1 VSYADD
7 TALTEPHASSRSILL
22 ANLTH
27 TIPKLV
33 AKGDLASFFDLICSI
48 WNALGARLSDHLD
61 FGMPIFPDGIFLDR
75 EEASGL
81 VCEWLRLRIE
91 AEINHGQTHVESV
104 RKYIPLLLL
113 QAVDPLTS
121 LALRRTIDDTL
132 VILWTES
139 AFVDDSTTRR
149 FSFMAD
155 GAIFIAQ
162 DILRYARAL
171 PMFVKTQILLAIGQ
185 TTFESRAVN
194 RWYAAGLLVPGCL
207 EGLDE
212 VRISQISESH
222 D

>member
-7 TALTEPHASSRSILL
+7 TALTEPDASSRSILL

-33 AKGDLASFFDLICSI
+33 AKGDLSSFFDLICSI

-61 FGMPIFPDGIFLDR
+61 FGMPVFQDGIFLDR

-81 VCEWLRLRIE
+81 VCEWLRLRMQVE
-91 AEINHGQTHVESV
+91 ASQGQMDVESI
-104 RKYIPLLLL
+104 RKFIPLLLL
-113 QAVDPLTS
+113 QAVDPQTS
-121 LALRRTIDDTL
+121 PALRRTIDDTL
-132 VILWTES
+132 VTLWTES
-139 AFVDDSTTRR
+139 AFIEGGTTRR
-149 FSFMAD
+149 IPFMAD
-155 GAIFIAQ
+155 GAILIAQ

-207 EGLDE
+207 EGLKE